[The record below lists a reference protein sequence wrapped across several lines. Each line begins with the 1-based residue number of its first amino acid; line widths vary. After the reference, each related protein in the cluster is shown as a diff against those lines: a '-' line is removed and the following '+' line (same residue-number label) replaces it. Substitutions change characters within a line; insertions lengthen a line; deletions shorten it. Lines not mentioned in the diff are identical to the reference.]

1 MHNTTFNRLI
11 KVILGTL
18 KYIRERIFILKKR
31 TVGIIV
37 GIIAIAALI
46 FFVWPRETQ
55 NENVEVEITQVDEQD
70 FQDIISLVGI
80 IEPVETEF
88 FMGQGPVAEVNVAL
102 NDEVAEDDV
111 LASYLEGTQFIA
123 PFAGTV
129 VELNISEGDVD
140 ANAQQSQPSLVL
152 SNLNNLE
159 VVVELSKNEANRIAV
174 DQEVEM
180 TYLDNTYT
188 GTVTQVDAVA
198 STNGAGA
205 SSFQMGQSAPTLNAT
220 ITFNDENVEELIPG
234 FDIDVDIIT
243 ETTTDSLAIPIESVL
258 YNDDGNPFV
267 FIVEDGV
274 AHTREIETGIQ
285 EGVTIEVTSGL
296 ELDEEVIRL
305 PEETMEDG
313 TEVTVVNDENEDSNE

>member
-1 MHNTTFNRLI
+1 M
-11 KVILGTL
+11 
-18 KYIRERIFILKKR
+18 KKR
-31 TVGIIV
+31 TVGIII
-37 GIIAIAALI
+37 GMIALVALI

-55 NENVEVEITQVDEQD
+55 NESIEVETTQVAEQD
-70 FQDIISLVGI
+70 FQDIISLVGL
-80 IEPVETEF
+80 IEPVETEV
-88 FMGQGPVAEVNVAL
+88 FMGQGPVTEVNVAL

-123 PFAGTV
+123 PFNGTV
-129 VELNISEGDVD
+129 VELNIAEGDVD
-140 ANAQQSQPSLVL
+140 ANAQQNQPSLVL

-159 VVVELSKNEANRIAV
+159 VVVELSKIEANRVTV
-174 DQEVEM
+174 DQKVEM
-180 TYLDNTYT
+180 TYLDTTYT

-198 STNGAGA
+198 STNATG

-243 ETTTDSLAIPIESVL
+243 ETTTDSLTIPIESVL

-296 ELDEEVIRL
+296 ELNEEVIRL

>member
-1 MHNTTFNRLI
+1 MFTRCI

-18 KYIRERIFILKKR
+18 KYIRDRIFILKKR
-31 TVGIIV
+31 TVGIII
-37 GIIAIAALI
+37 GMIALVALI

-55 NENVEVEITQVDEQD
+55 NESIEVETTQVAEQD
-70 FQDIISLVGI
+70 FQDIISLVGL
-80 IEPVETEF
+80 IEPVETEV
-88 FMGQGPVAEVNVAL
+88 FMGQGPVTEVNVAL

-123 PFAGTV
+123 PFNGTV
-129 VELNISEGDVD
+129 VELNIAEGDVD

-159 VVVELSKNEANRIAV
+159 VVVELSKNEANRVTV

-180 TYLDNTYT
+180 TYLDTTYT

-198 STNGAGA
+198 STNAAG

-274 AHTREIETGIQ
+274 THTREIETGIQ

-305 PEETMEDG
+305 PEETMENG

>member
-1 MHNTTFNRLI
+1 M
-11 KVILGTL
+11 
-18 KYIRERIFILKKR
+18 KKR
-31 TVGIIV
+31 TVGIII
-37 GIIAIAALI
+37 GMIALVALI

-55 NENVEVEITQVDEQD
+55 NESIEVETTQVAEQD
-70 FQDIISLVGI
+70 FQDIISLVGL
-80 IEPVETEF
+80 IEPVETEV
-88 FMGQGPVAEVNVAL
+88 FMGQGPVTEVNVAL

-123 PFAGTV
+123 PFNGTI
-129 VELNISEGDVD
+129 VELNIAEGDVD
-140 ANAQQSQPSLVL
+140 ANAQQNQPSLVL

-159 VVVELSKNEANRIAV
+159 VVVELSKTEANRVTV
-174 DQEVEM
+174 DQKVEM
-180 TYLDNTYT
+180 TYLDTTYT

-198 STNGAGA
+198 STNAAG

-243 ETTTDSLAIPIESVL
+243 ETTAGSLAIPIEAVL
-258 YNDDGNPFV
+258 YNDDSNPFV

-305 PEETMEDG
+305 PEETMENG

>member
-1 MHNTTFNRLI
+1 MHIVIFTRCI

-31 TVGIIV
+31 TVGIII
-37 GIIAIAALI
+37 GMIALVALI

-55 NENVEVEITQVDEQD
+55 NESIEVETTQVAEQD
-70 FQDIISLVGI
+70 FQDIISLVGL
-80 IEPVETEF
+80 IEPVETEV
-88 FMGQGPVAEVNVAL
+88 FMGQGPVTEVNVAL

-123 PFAGTV
+123 PFNGTV
-129 VELNISEGDVD
+129 VELNIAEGDVD
-140 ANAQQSQPSLVL
+140 ANAQQNQPSLVL

-159 VVVELSKNEANRIAV
+159 VVVELSKIEANRVTV
-174 DQEVEM
+174 DQKVEM
-180 TYLDNTYT
+180 TYLDTTYT

-198 STNGAGA
+198 STNAAG

>member
-1 MHNTTFNRLI
+1 MHIVIFTRCI

-31 TVGIIV
+31 TVGIII
-37 GIIAIAALI
+37 GMIALVALI

-55 NENVEVEITQVDEQD
+55 NESIEVETTQVAEQD
-70 FQDIISLVGI
+70 FQDIISLVGL
-80 IEPVETEF
+80 IEPVETEV
-88 FMGQGPVAEVNVAL
+88 FMGQGPVTEVNVAL

-123 PFAGTV
+123 PFNGTV
-129 VELNISEGDVD
+129 VELNIAEGDVD
-140 ANAQQSQPSLVL
+140 ANAQQNQPSLVL

-159 VVVELSKNEANRIAV
+159 VVVELSKTEANRVTV
-174 DQEVEM
+174 DQKVEM
-180 TYLDNTYT
+180 TYLDTTYT

-198 STNGAGA
+198 STNAAG

-305 PEETMEDG
+305 PEETMENG

>member
-1 MHNTTFNRLI
+1 M
-11 KVILGTL
+11 
-18 KYIRERIFILKKR
+18 KKR
-31 TVGIIV
+31 TVGIII
-37 GIIAIAALI
+37 GIIALVALI

-55 NENVEVEITQVDEQD
+55 NESIEVETTQVAEQD
-70 FQDIISLVGI
+70 FQDIISLVGL
-80 IEPVETEF
+80 IEPVETEV
-88 FMGQGPVAEVNVAL
+88 FMGQGPVTEVNVAL

-123 PFAGTV
+123 PFNGTV
-129 VELNISEGDVD
+129 VELNIAEGDVD
-140 ANAQQSQPSLVL
+140 ANAQQNQPSLVL

-159 VVVELSKNEANRIAV
+159 VVVELSKTEANRVTV
-174 DQEVEM
+174 DQKVEM
-180 TYLDNTYT
+180 TYLDTTYT

-198 STNGAGA
+198 STNAAG

>member
-1 MHNTTFNRLI
+1 MHIVIFSRCI

-31 TVGIIV
+31 TVGIII
-37 GIIAIAALI
+37 GIIALVALI

-55 NENVEVEITQVDEQD
+55 NESIEVETTQVAEQD
-70 FQDIISLVGI
+70 FQDIISLVGL
-80 IEPVETEF
+80 IEPVETEV
-88 FMGQGPVAEVNVAL
+88 FMGQGPVTEVNVAL

-123 PFAGTV
+123 PFNGTV
-129 VELNISEGDVD
+129 VELNIAEGDVD
-140 ANAQQSQPSLVL
+140 ANAQQNQPSLVL

-159 VVVELSKNEANRIAV
+159 VVVELSKTEANRVTV
-174 DQEVEM
+174 DQKVEM
-180 TYLDNTYT
+180 TYLDTTYT

-198 STNGAGA
+198 STNAAG

>member
-1 MHNTTFNRLI
+1 M
-11 KVILGTL
+11 
-18 KYIRERIFILKKR
+18 KKR
-31 TVGIIV
+31 TVGIII
-37 GIIAIAALI
+37 GMIALVALI

-55 NENVEVEITQVDEQD
+55 NESIEVETTQVAEQD
-70 FQDIISLVGI
+70 FQDIISLVGL
-80 IEPVETEF
+80 IEPVETEV
-88 FMGQGPVAEVNVAL
+88 FMGQGPVTEVNVAL

-123 PFAGTV
+123 PFNGTV
-129 VELNISEGDVD
+129 VELNIAEGDVD
-140 ANAQQSQPSLVL
+140 ANAQQNQPSLVL

-159 VVVELSKNEANRIAV
+159 VVVELSKIEANRVTV
-174 DQEVEM
+174 DQKVEM
-180 TYLDNTYT
+180 AYLDTTYT

-198 STNGAGA
+198 STNAAG

>member
-1 MHNTTFNRLI
+1 M
-11 KVILGTL
+11 
-18 KYIRERIFILKKR
+18 KKR
-31 TVGIIV
+31 TVGIII
-37 GIIAIAALI
+37 GIIALVALI

-55 NENVEVEITQVDEQD
+55 NESIEVETTQVAEQD
-70 FQDIISLVGI
+70 FQDIISLVGL
-80 IEPVETEF
+80 IEPVETEV
-88 FMGQGPVAEVNVAL
+88 FMGQGPVTEVNVAL

-123 PFAGTV
+123 PFNGTV
-129 VELNISEGDVD
+129 VELNIAEGDVD
-140 ANAQQSQPSLVL
+140 ANAQQNQPSLVL

-159 VVVELSKNEANRIAV
+159 VVVELSKTEANRVTV
-174 DQEVEM
+174 DQKVEM
-180 TYLDNTYT
+180 TYLDTTYT

-198 STNGAGA
+198 STNAAG

-313 TEVTVVNDENEDSNE
+313 TEVSVVNDENEDSNE

>member
-1 MHNTTFNRLI
+1 MHIVIFSRCI

-31 TVGIIV
+31 TVGIII
-37 GIIAIAALI
+37 GMIALVALI

-55 NENVEVEITQVDEQD
+55 NESIEVETTQVAEQD
-70 FQDIISLVGI
+70 FQDIISLVGL
-80 IEPVETEF
+80 IEPVETEV
-88 FMGQGPVAEVNVAL
+88 FMGQGPVTEVNVAL
-102 NDEVAEDDV
+102 NNEVAEDDV

-123 PFAGTV
+123 PFNGTV
-129 VELNISEGDVD
+129 VELNIAEGDVD
-140 ANAQQSQPSLVL
+140 ANAQQNQPSLVL

-159 VVVELSKNEANRIAV
+159 VVVELSKTEANRVTV
-174 DQEVEM
+174 DQKVEM
-180 TYLDNTYT
+180 TYLDTTYT

-198 STNGAGA
+198 STNAAG

>member
-1 MHNTTFNRLI
+1 MHIVIFSRCI

-31 TVGIIV
+31 TVGIII
-37 GIIAIAALI
+37 GMIALVALI

-55 NENVEVEITQVDEQD
+55 NESIEVETTQVAEQD
-70 FQDIISLVGI
+70 FQDIISLVGL
-80 IEPVETEF
+80 IEPVETEV
-88 FMGQGPVAEVNVAL
+88 FMGQGPVTEVNVAL

-123 PFAGTV
+123 PFNGTV
-129 VELNISEGDVD
+129 VELNIAEGDVD
-140 ANAQQSQPSLVL
+140 ANAQQNQPSLVL

-159 VVVELSKNEANRIAV
+159 VVVELSKTEANRVTV
-174 DQEVEM
+174 DQKVEM
-180 TYLDNTYT
+180 TYLDTTYT

-198 STNGAGA
+198 STNAAG

-313 TEVTVVNDENEDSNE
+313 TEVSVVNDENEDSNE

>member
-1 MHNTTFNRLI
+1 
-11 KVILGTL
+11 
-18 KYIRERIFILKKR
+18 
-31 TVGIIV
+31 
-37 GIIAIAALI
+37 
-46 FFVWPRETQ
+46 
-55 NENVEVEITQVDEQD
+55 
-70 FQDIISLVGI
+70 
-80 IEPVETEF
+80 
-88 FMGQGPVAEVNVAL
+88 
-102 NDEVAEDDV
+102 
-111 LASYLEGTQFIA
+111 
-123 PFAGTV
+123 
-129 VELNISEGDVD
+129 
-140 ANAQQSQPSLVL
+140 
-152 SNLNNLE
+152 
-159 VVVELSKNEANRIAV
+159 
-174 DQEVEM
+174 M
-180 TYLDNTYT
+180 TYLDTTYT

-198 STNGAGA
+198 STNAAG

>member
-1 MHNTTFNRLI
+1 MHIVIFTRCI

-31 TVGIIV
+31 TVGIII
-37 GIIAIAALI
+37 GMIALVALI

-55 NENVEVEITQVDEQD
+55 NESIEVETTQVAEQD
-70 FQDIISLVGI
+70 FQDIISLVGL
-80 IEPVETEF
+80 IEPVETEV
-88 FMGQGPVAEVNVAL
+88 FMGQGPVTEVNVAL

-123 PFAGTV
+123 PFNGTV
-129 VELNISEGDVD
+129 VELNIAEGDVD
-140 ANAQQSQPSLVL
+140 ANAQQNQPSLVL

-159 VVVELSKNEANRIAV
+159 VVVELSKTEANRVTV
-174 DQEVEM
+174 DQKVEM
-180 TYLDNTYT
+180 TYLDTTYT

-198 STNGAGA
+198 STNAAG

-313 TEVTVVNDENEDSNE
+313 TEVSVVNDENEDSNE

>member
-1 MHNTTFNRLI
+1 MHIVIFSRCI

-31 TVGIIV
+31 TVGIII
-37 GIIAIAALI
+37 GIIALVALI

-55 NENVEVEITQVDEQD
+55 NESIEVETTQVAEQD
-70 FQDIISLVGI
+70 FQDIISLVGL
-80 IEPVETEF
+80 IEPVETEV
-88 FMGQGPVAEVNVAL
+88 FMGQGPVTEVNVAL

-123 PFAGTV
+123 PFNGTV
-129 VELNISEGDVD
+129 VELNIAEGDVD
-140 ANAQQSQPSLVL
+140 ANAQQNQPSLVL

-159 VVVELSKNEANRIAV
+159 VVVELSKTEANRVTV
-174 DQEVEM
+174 DQKVEM
-180 TYLDNTYT
+180 TYLDTTYT

-198 STNGAGA
+198 STNAAG

-313 TEVTVVNDENEDSNE
+313 TEVSVVNDENEDSNE

>member
-80 IEPVETEF
+80 IEPVETEI

-123 PFAGTV
+123 PFSGTV
-129 VELNISEGDVD
+129 VELNITEGDVD

-159 VVVELSKNEANRIAV
+159 VVVELSKNEANRVTV

-180 TYLDNTYT
+180 TYLDTTYT

-198 STNGAGA
+198 STNAAG

-305 PEETMEDG
+305 PEETMENG

>member
-1 MHNTTFNRLI
+1 M
-11 KVILGTL
+11 
-18 KYIRERIFILKKR
+18 KKR
-31 TVGIIV
+31 TVGIII
-37 GIIAIAALI
+37 GMIALVALI

-55 NENVEVEITQVDEQD
+55 NESIEVETTQVAEQD
-70 FQDIISLVGI
+70 FQDIISLVGL
-80 IEPVETEF
+80 IEPVETEV
-88 FMGQGPVAEVNVAL
+88 FMGQGPVTEVNVAL

-123 PFAGTV
+123 PFNGTV
-129 VELNISEGDVD
+129 VELNIAEGDVD
-140 ANAQQSQPSLVL
+140 ANAQQNQPSLVL

-159 VVVELSKNEANRIAV
+159 VVVELSKIEANRVTV
-174 DQEVEM
+174 DQKVEM
-180 TYLDNTYT
+180 TYLDTTYT

-198 STNGAGA
+198 STNAAG

-313 TEVTVVNDENEDSNE
+313 TEVSVVNDENEDSNE

>member
-1 MHNTTFNRLI
+1 M
-11 KVILGTL
+11 
-18 KYIRERIFILKKR
+18 KKR
-31 TVGIIV
+31 TVGIII
-37 GIIAIAALI
+37 GMIALVALI

-55 NENVEVEITQVDEQD
+55 NESIEVETTQVAEQD
-70 FQDIISLVGI
+70 FQDIISLVGL
-80 IEPVETEF
+80 IEPVETEV
-88 FMGQGPVAEVNVAL
+88 FMGQGPVTEVNVAL

-123 PFAGTV
+123 PFNGTV
-129 VELNISEGDVD
+129 VELNIAEGDVD
-140 ANAQQSQPSLVL
+140 ANAQQNQPSLVL

-159 VVVELSKNEANRIAV
+159 VVVELSKTEANRVTV
-174 DQEVEM
+174 DQKVEM
-180 TYLDNTYT
+180 TYLDTTYT

-198 STNGAGA
+198 STNAAG
-205 SSFQMGQSAPTLNAT
+205 SSFQMGQSAPILNAT

-313 TEVTVVNDENEDSNE
+313 TEVSVVNDENEDSNE

>member
-1 MHNTTFNRLI
+1 MHIVIFSRCI

-31 TVGIIV
+31 TVGIII
-37 GIIAIAALI
+37 GMIALVALI

-55 NENVEVEITQVDEQD
+55 NESIEVETTQVAEQD
-70 FQDIISLVGI
+70 FQDIISLVGL
-80 IEPVETEF
+80 IEPVETEV
-88 FMGQGPVAEVNVAL
+88 FMGQGPVTEVNVAL

-123 PFAGTV
+123 PFNGTV
-129 VELNISEGDVD
+129 VELNIAEGDVD
-140 ANAQQSQPSLVL
+140 ANAQQNQPSLVL

-159 VVVELSKNEANRIAV
+159 VVVELSKIEANRVTV
-174 DQEVEM
+174 DQKVEM
-180 TYLDNTYT
+180 TYLDTTYT

-198 STNGAGA
+198 STNAAG

-313 TEVTVVNDENEDSNE
+313 TEVSVVNDENEDSNE

>member
-1 MHNTTFNRLI
+1 MHIVIFTRCI

-31 TVGIIV
+31 TVGIII
-37 GIIAIAALI
+37 GMIALVALI

-55 NENVEVEITQVDEQD
+55 NESIEVETTQVAEQD
-70 FQDIISLVGI
+70 FQDIISLVGL
-80 IEPVETEF
+80 IEPVETEV
-88 FMGQGPVAEVNVAL
+88 FMGQGPVTEVNVAL

-123 PFAGTV
+123 PFNGTV
-129 VELNISEGDVD
+129 VELNIAEGDVD
-140 ANAQQSQPSLVL
+140 ANAQQNQPSLVL

-159 VVVELSKNEANRIAV
+159 VVVELSKIEANRVTV
-174 DQEVEM
+174 DQKVEM
-180 TYLDNTYT
+180 TYLDTTYT

-198 STNGAGA
+198 STNAAG

-305 PEETMEDG
+305 PEETMEEG

>member
-1 MHNTTFNRLI
+1 MHIVIFSRCI

-31 TVGIIV
+31 TVGIII
-37 GIIAIAALI
+37 GMIALVALI

-55 NENVEVEITQVDEQD
+55 NESIEVETTQVAEQD
-70 FQDIISLVGI
+70 FQDIISLVGL
-80 IEPVETEF
+80 IEPVETEV
-88 FMGQGPVAEVNVAL
+88 FMGQGPVTEVNVAL

-123 PFAGTV
+123 PFNGTV
-129 VELNISEGDVD
+129 VELNIAEGDVD
-140 ANAQQSQPSLVL
+140 ANAQQNQPSLVL

-159 VVVELSKNEANRIAV
+159 VVVELSKTEANRVTV
-174 DQEVEM
+174 DQKVEM
-180 TYLDNTYT
+180 TYLDTTYT

-198 STNGAGA
+198 STNAAG

-296 ELDEEVIRL
+296 ELDVEVIRL

>member
-1 MHNTTFNRLI
+1 MHIVIFTRCI

-31 TVGIIV
+31 TVGIII
-37 GIIAIAALI
+37 GMIALVALI

-55 NENVEVEITQVDEQD
+55 NESIEVETTQVAEQD
-70 FQDIISLVGI
+70 FQDIISLVGL
-80 IEPVETEF
+80 IEPVETEV
-88 FMGQGPVAEVNVAL
+88 FMGQGPVTEVNVAL

-123 PFAGTV
+123 PFNGTV
-129 VELNISEGDVD
+129 VELNIAEGDVD
-140 ANAQQSQPSLVL
+140 ANAQQNQPSLVL

-159 VVVELSKNEANRIAV
+159 VVVELSKIEANRVTV
-174 DQEVEM
+174 DQKVEM
-180 TYLDNTYT
+180 TYLDTTYT

-198 STNGAGA
+198 STNAAG

-296 ELDEEVIRL
+296 ELNEEVIRL

>member
-1 MHNTTFNRLI
+1 MHIVIFSRCI

-31 TVGIIV
+31 TVGIII
-37 GIIAIAALI
+37 GMIALVALI

-55 NENVEVEITQVDEQD
+55 NESIEVETTQVAEQD
-70 FQDIISLVGI
+70 FQDIISLVGL
-80 IEPVETEF
+80 IEPVETEV
-88 FMGQGPVAEVNVAL
+88 FMGQGPVTEVNVAL

-123 PFAGTV
+123 PFNGTV
-129 VELNISEGDVD
+129 VELNIAEGDVD
-140 ANAQQSQPSLVL
+140 ANAQQNQPSLVL

-159 VVVELSKNEANRIAV
+159 VVVELSKTEANRVTV
-174 DQEVEM
+174 DQKVEM
-180 TYLDNTYT
+180 TYLDTTYT

-198 STNGAGA
+198 STNAAG

>member
-1 MHNTTFNRLI
+1 MHIVIFSRCI

-31 TVGIIV
+31 TVGIII
-37 GIIAIAALI
+37 GMIALVALI

-55 NENVEVEITQVDEQD
+55 NESIEVETTQVAEQD
-70 FQDIISLVGI
+70 FQDIISLVGL
-80 IEPVETEF
+80 IEPVETEV
-88 FMGQGPVAEVNVAL
+88 FMGQGPVTEVNVAL

-123 PFAGTV
+123 PFNGTV
-129 VELNISEGDVD
+129 VELNIAEGDVD
-140 ANAQQSQPSLVL
+140 ANAQQNQPSLVL

-159 VVVELSKNEANRIAV
+159 VVVELSKTEANRVTV
-174 DQEVEM
+174 DQKVEM
-180 TYLDNTYT
+180 TYLDTTYT

-198 STNGAGA
+198 STNAAG
-205 SSFQMGQSAPTLNAT
+205 SSFQMGQSAPILNAT

-296 ELDEEVIRL
+296 ELNEEVIRL

-313 TEVTVVNDENEDSNE
+313 TEVSVVNDENEDSNE

>member
-1 MHNTTFNRLI
+1 MHIVIFSRCI

-31 TVGIIV
+31 TVGIII
-37 GIIAIAALI
+37 GMIALVALI

-55 NENVEVEITQVDEQD
+55 NESIEVETTQVAEQD
-70 FQDIISLVGI
+70 FQDIISLVGL
-80 IEPVETEF
+80 IEPVETEV
-88 FMGQGPVAEVNVAL
+88 FMGQGPVTEVNVAL

-123 PFAGTV
+123 PFNGTV
-129 VELNISEGDVD
+129 VELNIAEGDVD
-140 ANAQQSQPSLVL
+140 ANAQQNQPSLVL

-159 VVVELSKNEANRIAV
+159 VVVELSKIEANRVTV
-174 DQEVEM
+174 DQKVEM
-180 TYLDNTYT
+180 TYLDTTYT

-198 STNGAGA
+198 STNAAG
-205 SSFQMGQSAPTLNAT
+205 SSFQMGQSAPILNAT

-313 TEVTVVNDENEDSNE
+313 TEVSVVNDENEDSNE

>member
-55 NENVEVEITQVDEQD
+55 NENVEVETTQVAEQD

-80 IEPVETEF
+80 IEPVETEI

-123 PFAGTV
+123 PFSGTV
-129 VELNISEGDVD
+129 VELNITEGDVD

-159 VVVELSKNEANRIAV
+159 VVVELSKNEANRVTV

-180 TYLDNTYT
+180 TYLDTTYT

-198 STNGAGA
+198 STNAAG

-274 AHTREIETGIQ
+274 THTREIETGIQ

-305 PEETMEDG
+305 PEETMENG

>member
-1 MHNTTFNRLI
+1 M
-11 KVILGTL
+11 
-18 KYIRERIFILKKR
+18 KKR
-31 TVGIIV
+31 TVGIII
-37 GIIAIAALI
+37 GMIALVALI

-55 NENVEVEITQVDEQD
+55 NESIEVETTQVAEQD
-70 FQDIISLVGI
+70 FQDIISLVGL
-80 IEPVETEF
+80 IEPVETEV
-88 FMGQGPVAEVNVAL
+88 FMGQGPVTEVNVAL

-123 PFAGTV
+123 PFNGTV
-129 VELNISEGDVD
+129 VELNIAEGDVD
-140 ANAQQSQPSLVL
+140 ANAQQNQPSLVL

-159 VVVELSKNEANRIAV
+159 VVVELSKVEANRVTV
-174 DQEVEM
+174 DQKVEM
-180 TYLDNTYT
+180 TYLDTTYT
-188 GTVTQVDAVA
+188 GTVTQVDSVA
-198 STNGAGA
+198 STNAAG
-205 SSFQMGQSAPTLNAT
+205 SSFQMGQSAPTLNAM

-313 TEVTVVNDENEDSNE
+313 TEVSVVNDENEDSNE

>member
-80 IEPVETEF
+80 IEPVETEI

-123 PFAGTV
+123 PFSGTV
-129 VELNISEGDVD
+129 VELNITEGDVD

-180 TYLDNTYT
+180 TYLDTTYT

-198 STNGAGA
+198 STNAAG

-305 PEETMEDG
+305 PEETMENG

>member
-1 MHNTTFNRLI
+1 M
-11 KVILGTL
+11 
-18 KYIRERIFILKKR
+18 KKR
-31 TVGIIV
+31 TVGIII
-37 GIIAIAALI
+37 GMIALVALI

-55 NENVEVEITQVDEQD
+55 NESIEVETTQVAEQD
-70 FQDIISLVGI
+70 FQDIISLVGL
-80 IEPVETEF
+80 IEPVETEV
-88 FMGQGPVAEVNVAL
+88 FMGQGPVTEVNVAL
-102 NDEVAEDDV
+102 NDEVAEDDI

-123 PFAGTV
+123 PFNGTV
-129 VELNISEGDVD
+129 VELNIAEGDVD
-140 ANAQQSQPSLVL
+140 ANAQQNQPSLVL

-159 VVVELSKNEANRIAV
+159 VVVELSKTEANRVTV
-174 DQEVEM
+174 DQKVEM
-180 TYLDNTYT
+180 TYLDTTYT

-198 STNGAGA
+198 STNAAG

-243 ETTTDSLAIPIESVL
+243 ETTTDSLAIPIESDL

-296 ELDEEVIRL
+296 ELDVEVIRL

>member
-1 MHNTTFNRLI
+1 MHIVIFSRCI

-31 TVGIIV
+31 TVGIII
-37 GIIAIAALI
+37 GMIALVALI

-55 NENVEVEITQVDEQD
+55 NESIEVETTQVAEQD
-70 FQDIISLVGI
+70 FQDIISLVGL
-80 IEPVETEF
+80 IEPVETEV
-88 FMGQGPVAEVNVAL
+88 FMGQGPVTEVNVAL

-123 PFAGTV
+123 PFNGTV
-129 VELNISEGDVD
+129 VELNIAEGDVD
-140 ANAQQSQPSLVL
+140 ANAQQNQPSLVL

-159 VVVELSKNEANRIAV
+159 VVVELSKTEANRVTV
-174 DQEVEM
+174 DQKVEM
-180 TYLDNTYT
+180 TYLDTTYT

-198 STNGAGA
+198 STNAAG

-220 ITFNDENVEELIPG
+220 ITFNDENFEELIPG

>member
-1 MHNTTFNRLI
+1 MHIVIFSRCI

-31 TVGIIV
+31 TVGIII
-37 GIIAIAALI
+37 GMIALVALI

-55 NENVEVEITQVDEQD
+55 NESIEVETTQVAEQD
-70 FQDIISLVGI
+70 FQDIISLVGL
-80 IEPVETEF
+80 IEPVETEV
-88 FMGQGPVAEVNVAL
+88 FMGQGPVTEVNVAL

-123 PFAGTV
+123 PFNGTV
-129 VELNISEGDVD
+129 VELNIAEGDVD
-140 ANAQQSQPSLVL
+140 ANAQQNQPSLVL

-159 VVVELSKNEANRIAV
+159 VVVELSKTEANRVTV
-174 DQEVEM
+174 DQKVEM
-180 TYLDNTYT
+180 TYLDTTYT

-198 STNGAGA
+198 STNAAG
-205 SSFQMGQSAPTLNAT
+205 SSFQMGQSAPILNAT

-313 TEVTVVNDENEDSNE
+313 TEVSVVNDENEDSNE

>member
-123 PFAGTV
+123 PFSGTV
-129 VELNISEGDVD
+129 VELNITEGDVD

-159 VVVELSKNEANRIAV
+159 VVVELSKNEANRVTV

-180 TYLDNTYT
+180 TYLDTTYT

-198 STNGAGA
+198 STNAAG

-313 TEVTVVNDENEDSNE
+313 TEVSVVNDENEDSNE

>member
-1 MHNTTFNRLI
+1 MFTRCI

-31 TVGIIV
+31 TVGIII
-37 GIIAIAALI
+37 GMIALVALI

-55 NENVEVEITQVDEQD
+55 NESIEVETTQVAEQD
-70 FQDIISLVGI
+70 FQDIISLVGL
-80 IEPVETEF
+80 IEPVETEV
-88 FMGQGPVAEVNVAL
+88 FMGQGPVTEVNVAL

-123 PFAGTV
+123 PFNGTV
-129 VELNISEGDVD
+129 VELNIAEGDVD

-152 SNLNNLE
+152 ANLDNLE
-159 VVVELSKNEANRIAV
+159 VVVELSKNEANRVTV

-180 TYLDNTYT
+180 TYLDTTYT

-198 STNGAGA
+198 STNAAG

-296 ELDEEVIRL
+296 KLDEEVIRL

>member
-1 MHNTTFNRLI
+1 MHIVILSRCI

-31 TVGIIV
+31 TVGIII
-37 GIIAIAALI
+37 GMIALVALI

-55 NENVEVEITQVDEQD
+55 NESIEVETTQVAEQD
-70 FQDIISLVGI
+70 FQDIISLVGL
-80 IEPVETEF
+80 IEPVETEV
-88 FMGQGPVAEVNVAL
+88 FMGQGPVTEVNVAL

-123 PFAGTV
+123 PFNGTV
-129 VELNISEGDVD
+129 VELNIAEGDVD
-140 ANAQQSQPSLVL
+140 ANAQQNQPSLVL

-159 VVVELSKNEANRIAV
+159 VVVELSKIEANRVTV
-174 DQEVEM
+174 DQKVEM
-180 TYLDNTYT
+180 TYLDTTYT

-198 STNGAGA
+198 STNAAG
-205 SSFQMGQSAPTLNAT
+205 SSFQMGQSAPILNAT

-313 TEVTVVNDENEDSNE
+313 TEVSVVNDENEDSNE

>member
-1 MHNTTFNRLI
+1 M
-11 KVILGTL
+11 
-18 KYIRERIFILKKR
+18 KKR
-31 TVGIIV
+31 TVGIII
-37 GIIAIAALI
+37 GMIALVALI

-55 NENVEVEITQVDEQD
+55 NESIEVETTQVAEQD
-70 FQDIISLVGI
+70 FQDIISLVGL
-80 IEPVETEF
+80 IEPVETEV
-88 FMGQGPVAEVNVAL
+88 FMGQGPVTEVNVAL

-123 PFAGTV
+123 PFNGTV
-129 VELNISEGDVD
+129 VELNIAEGDVD
-140 ANAQQSQPSLVL
+140 ANAQQNQPSLVL

-159 VVVELSKNEANRIAV
+159 VVVELSKTEANRVTV
-174 DQEVEM
+174 DQKVEM
-180 TYLDNTYT
+180 TYLDTTYT

-198 STNGAGA
+198 STNAAG

>member
-1 MHNTTFNRLI
+1 MHIVIFTRCI

-31 TVGIIV
+31 TVGIII
-37 GIIAIAALI
+37 GMIALVALI

-55 NENVEVEITQVDEQD
+55 NESIEVETTQVAEQD
-70 FQDIISLVGI
+70 FQDIISLVGL
-80 IEPVETEF
+80 IEPVETEV
-88 FMGQGPVAEVNVAL
+88 FMGQGPVTEVNVAL

-123 PFAGTV
+123 PFNGTV
-129 VELNISEGDVD
+129 VELNIAEGDVD
-140 ANAQQSQPSLVL
+140 ANAQQNQPSLVL

-159 VVVELSKNEANRIAV
+159 VVVELSKTEANRVTV
-174 DQEVEM
+174 DQKVEM
-180 TYLDNTYT
+180 TYLDTTYT

-198 STNGAGA
+198 STNAAG

-243 ETTTDSLAIPIESVL
+243 ETTTGSLAIPIESVL